1 MDDLSS
7 PQYLSPLVSCIETRK
22 VRFYNDNFCA
32 ATGNSVRR
40 ECQRNFSYD
49 STEHKV
55 FMMSIKFVEARFAGI
70 K

>member
-7 PQYLSPLVSCIETRK
+7 PQYLSPPVSCVETRK
-22 VRFYNDNFCA
+22 VRFHNDNFCA
-32 ATGNSVRR
+32 AAGNIVRR
-40 ECQRNFSYD
+40 ECQRNFSHD

-55 FMMSIKFVEARFAGI
+55 FMMRIKFVEARFASI